1 MIKELVK
8 TGKTVE
14 EARDAA
20 CLELGVSIDDI
31 NVSYEILEMPVR
43 KLFRSIPA
51 KVLVKVELPDAAPI
65 KETPKV
71 AVQKPVEA
79 PKVEQKPVVEK
90 IVKEETIQTEKEVS
104 TENSQTE
111 KAIDIDSIPKVKI
124 AVDYLKE
131 VISHMGVDT
140 EQVAIN
146 VVEKSGAV
154 VICMNG
160 KGLGVLIGRRGETM
174 ESLSYLASLVA
185 NRGEGEYLKFGLD
198 VGGYRDKREGDLT
211 VLAQRLAQRVIKNNR
226 AFAMEPMNPY
236 ERRLIHSA
244 VGEIEGVRSESAGE
258 GPTRHV
264 VILSTADGAN
274 NTYPEVERSNRGGA
288 NRQRGNFNNNR
299 GGKNNN
305 RGGYNKGGNSHNRP
319 NKGYSSRKS
328 MPERNYAPIDADKAT
343 PTAPKRTE
351 RVDDMA
357 DFGFGKIDL

>member
-1 MIKELVK
+1 MIRELEK

-20 CLELGVSIDDI
+20 CLELGVSADDI

-51 KVLVKVELPDAAPI
+51 KVLVKVELPDVAPVKQAPKAEPKAAPAETKAPVA
-65 KETPKV
+65 KEPVVSAKPETETTQVSETEKEIDIEATPKV
-71 AVQKPVEA
+71 KM
-79 PKVEQKPVVEK
+79 
-90 IVKEETIQTEKEVS
+90 
-104 TENSQTE
+104 
-111 KAIDIDSIPKVKI
+111 

-131 VISHMGVDT
+131 VISHMGVNP
-140 EQVAIN
+140 EQVAIK
-146 VVEKSGAV
+146 VVEKNGAV

-198 VGGYRDKREGDLT
+198 VGGYRDKREADLT
-211 VLAQRLAQRVIKNNR
+211 VLAQRLAQRFINNNR
-226 AFAMEPMNPY
+226 AFAMEAMNPY
-236 ERRLIHSA
+236 ERRIIHSA
-244 VGEIEGVRSESAGE
+244 IGEIEGVRSESAGE
-258 GPTRHV
+258 GPARHV

-274 NTYPEVERSNRGGA
+274 NTYPEVERSGRGGG

-299 GGKNNN
+299 GGRNNN
-305 RGGYNKGGNSHNRP
+305 RGGYNKGGHSHGRP
-319 NKGYSSRKS
+319 NKDYAPRKS

-357 DFGFGKIDL
+357 DFGFGKIEL